1 MLPRRDSQSCTL
13 APAKLKRFG
22 WGGIWKRRPS
32 HCTTLSLLTMRSWTK
47 QQMRLRSLGAVRQAF
62 SVSRGARPKRRVL
75 LGREGR
81 RTSVA
86 GARSAGAAGGG
97 GLGKEGFKKGPQT
110 ADGAPGRG
118 GC

>member
-75 LGREGR
+75 VGGERRR
-81 RTSVA
+81 RTL
-86 GARSAGAAGGG
+86 AGGG
-97 GLGKEGFKKGPQT
+97 AGGARGGGFAGKRGFESGPQ
-110 ADGAPGRG
+110 R
-118 GC
+118 

>member
-62 SVSRGARPKRRVL
+62 SVSRGARPKRRLL
-75 LGREGR
+75 LGRERGR
-81 RTSVA
+81 GTVGGVR
-86 GARSAGAAGGG
+86 AAAAAKG
-97 GLGKEGFKKGPQT
+97 GLTVKAGFESTPTRAQ
-110 ADGAPGRG
+110 AAPG
-118 GC
+118 

>member
-32 HCTTLSLLTMRSWTK
+32 HCTTLSLLTMRSWTQ

-62 SVSRGARPKRRVL
+62 SVSRGARPKRRVG

-81 RTSVA
+81 GVA
-86 GARSAGAAGGG
+86 LGGGGGGGAGGG
-97 GLGKEGFKKGPQT
+97 GLLGVGVVYESRQHT
-110 ADGAPGRG
+110 ARRV
-118 GC
+118 

>member
-62 SVSRGARPKRRVL
+62 SVSRGAQPKRRVE
-75 LGREGR
+75 LGGEGGR
-81 RTSVA
+81 A
-86 GARSAGAAGGG
+86 AIGGDRSAAAARGG
-97 GLGKEGFKKGPQT
+97 GLGRATLKV
-110 ADGAPGRG
+110 APAR
-118 GC
+118 

>member
-32 HCTTLSLLTMRSWTK
+32 HCTTVSLLAMRSWTK

-62 SVSRGARPKRRVL
+62 SGSPGARPKRRVV
-75 LGREGR
+75 LGGE
-81 RTSVA
+81 
-86 GARSAGAAGGG
+86 GGG
-97 GLGKEGFKKGPQT
+97 GAVLG
-110 ADGAPGRG
+110 GANAARG
-118 GC
+118 VGGEALRR

>member
-62 SVSRGARPKRRVL
+62 SVSRGAQPKRRVVS
-75 LGREGR
+75 GRERGGGTVGGGQRGAAPR
-81 RTSVA
+81 R
-86 GARSAGAAGGG
+86 GARW
-97 GLGKEGFKKGPQT
+97 KGELDKCP
-110 ADGAPGRG
+110 
-118 GC
+118 